1 MYAFRIL
8 LLLALL
14 MFISGESFARKKKP
28 KIKSQKELTTK
39 KETSITLKL
48 ADYEIDVDKDDDDD
62 DEDDGE
68 DNNEDLV
75 LRVYDGSG
83 YARSGNTVTPAV
95 GFVGVL
101 TVPVQVFSGSE
112 ASNVFETKITVIAN
126 NDDDDDKEIEIKD
139 QKPLRTNQNTSI
151 TLSVSDFVLK
161 NADDDFPASYS
172 LEVGAGANYSVSG
185 TTITPAPGFS
195 GNLSVPVII
204 RKAEEAT
211 PVFYA
216 IVEVQAVNSQPVIT
230 GQTNISTNEDTPLTL
245 ALSDFSVSDADDT
258 YPNGFTLQVASGTN
272 YTVSGTTITP
282 SPNFSGTLTV
292 PVTVNDGEATSSVFN
307 ATVNVNPVND
317 PPVITGQQSLS
328 TAENQSVTIAL
339 TNLSVTDPDD
349 NYPEG
354 FTLSLSDGDNYSVSG
369 LTITPDNNFSGELRV
384 PATVSDGE
392 ATSNVFNLV
401 IQVSAVNN
409 APVIT
414 GQGSI
419 VINEDAS
426 YTIPLNVLT
435 VADSDNNYPQGFT
448 LQVGAGANYSV
459 SGNTITPAADFTGT
473 LTVPVTV
480 SDGSNTSNT
489 FNLSITV
496 NALNDAPVITG
507 QKSKSGF
514 MGEPFSLTVAD
525 VTVRDADTDASNLVL
540 VVLPGNNYTAQGNT
554 VTPAAT
560 FQGTLTVNVAVS
572 DGQAS
577 STSFPLLV
585 NITEKPNIAPLI
597 TGQVEVTTYENQ
609 PIEIQLANLIV
620 IDPDDNF
627 PQGFTLRVF
636 PGPNYIL
643 NATTITPSASF
654 SGKLT
659 VPVLVN
665 DGKRESNVFNL
676 SVDVL
681 PVSDVPLIT
690 NQRFLR
696 TDEEKPLTLTL
707 QDLTVVD
714 PDDTYPGSFTLQV
727 LPGTNYSVSGATITP
742 ASNFNGDLAVPVTV
756 NDGENTSDRYIL
768 RILVD
773 PVNDPPSI
781 ENLETEAIAFK
792 PGDQGELISNSLVI
806 VDVDDDSLSF
816 AEVTFNPETF
826 EPGDSLTF
834 VNSNGIRGVYD
845 ASAGVLALLG
855 KASLSSYQEFIR
867 NIQYVYTRPNMPV
880 YPEKQLQLV
889 ISDGKISSSVYV
901 RPIRFGD
908 AQVVLDI
915 PEAFTPNDDGA
926 NDTWRIQTPGG
937 AVPEGNLTIRVYNKR
952 GVLVYEAREV
962 TSPWDG
968 RSGGALLPSDVYF
981 YTIQI
986 NTQTIKGTVAILH

>member
-14 MFISGESFARKKKP
+14 MFISGESFASKKKP

-48 ADYEIDVDKDDDDD
+48 DDYEIDDDDKDNDDDDD
-62 DEDDGE
+62 NNDG
-68 DNNEDLV
+68 LV
-75 LRVYDGSG
+75 LQVYDGIG
-83 YARSGNTVTPAV
+83 YARAGNTVTPAA

-101 TVPVQVFSGSE
+101 TVPVQVFSGNE
-112 ASNVFETKITVIAN
+112 ASNVFPTKITVIAN
-126 NDDDDDKEIEIKD
+126 NNDDDDKEIEIKD
-139 QKPLRTNQNTSI
+139 QKLLRTNQNTSI

-161 NADDDFPASYS
+161 NADDDFPSGYS
-172 LEVGAGANYSVSG
+172 LEVRAGANYTVSG
-185 TTITPAPGFS
+185 TTVTPAAGFA
-195 GNLSVPVII
+195 GNLSVPVVI
-204 RKAEEAT
+204 RKDDEVT
-211 PVFYA
+211 PEYVA
-216 IVEVQAVNSQPVIT
+216 VVEVQAVNAQPVIT
-230 GQTNISTNEDTPLTL
+230 GQAAISLDEDTPLTM
-245 ALSDFSVSDADDT
+245 ALTMFSVSDADDP
-258 YPNGFTLQVASGTN
+258 YPNGFTLQIGSGSN

-307 ATVNVNPVND
+307 ATVTVNPVND
-317 PPVITGQQSLS
+317 APVITGQQSLS
-328 TAENQSVTIAL
+328 IPENQSVTITP

-354 FTLSLSDGDNYSVSG
+354 FTLSLADGDNYSVSA

-384 PATVSDGE
+384 PAVVNDGE
-392 ATSNVFNLV
+392 SSSNVFSLV
-401 IQVSAVNN
+401 IQVSAINN

-414 GQGSI
+414 GQTSI
-419 VINEDAS
+419 VIDEDQP

-435 VADSDNNYPQGFT
+435 VTDSDNNYPQGFT
-448 LQVGAGANYSV
+448 LQVGTGANYSF
-459 SGNTITPAADFTGT
+459 SANTITPSTDFTGT

-507 QKSKSGF
+507 QKSRNGF

-540 VVLPGNNYTAQGNT
+540 VVLQGNNYTAQGNT
-554 VTPAAT
+554 VMPAAT
-560 FQGTLTVNVAVS
+560 FQGTLAVNVAVS

-577 STSFPLLV
+577 SNSYALLV
-585 NITEKPNIAPLI
+585 NITAKPNVPPVI

-609 PIEIQLANLIV
+609 PIQIQLANLIV

-636 PGPNYIL
+636 PGPNYTL
-643 NATTITPSASF
+643 NGTTITPAASF

-696 TDEEKPLTLTL
+696 TAEEAPLTLTL
-707 QDLTVVD
+707 RDLTVVD
-714 PDDTYPGSFTLQV
+714 PDDAYPGSFTLQV
-727 LPGTNYSVSGATITP
+727 LSGTNYSVSGATITP
-742 ASNFNGDLAVPVTV
+742 ATDFNGDLAVPVTV

-773 PVNDPPSI
+773 PINDPPSI
-781 ENLETEAIAFK
+781 ANLETDAITFQ
-792 PGDQGELISNSLVI
+792 PGDDGEQISDALVI
-806 VDVDDDSLSF
+806 EDVDDDSLSF
-816 AEVTFNPETF
+816 AEVTFAPATF

-834 VNSNGIRGVYD
+834 VNSSGIRGVYD

-855 KASLSSYQEFIR
+855 KASLSAYQEYIR
-867 NIQYVYTRPNMPV
+867 NIQYVYTRPTMPV
-880 YPEKQLQLV
+880 YPEKQLELV
-889 ISDGKISSSVYV
+889 VSDGKISSSGYV
-901 RPIRFGD
+901 RTIRFGET
-908 AQVVLDI
+908 QLLLDV

-952 GVLVYEAREV
+952 GVLVYEAREM

-986 NTQTIKGTVAILH
+986 NKQTIQGTVAILH